1 MKILLNIL
9 KEIGIA
15 IVIIVILTA
24 VVFVAFKDKIPHGM
38 EIPKDRKSVV

>member
-15 IVIIVILTA
+15 IVIIVILAA
-24 VVFVAFKDKIPHGM
+24 VVFIAFKDKIPYGM
-38 EIPKDRKSVV
+38 